1 MSQLPKSQRFNV
13 GKIKWTLVHFKSIE
27 CMVEVLMFGAK
38 KYAPDNW
45 KIGLNLKEIEDSM
58 QRHLASLIDGEI
70 RDPESGLY
78 HIGHIM
84 CNCMFWMY
92 HYTKNK
98 NKENEEN
105 P

>member
-1 MSQLPKSQRFNV
+1 MEILQKSQRFNV

-27 CMVEVLMFGAK
+27 CMVEVLTFGAK
-38 KYAPDNW
+38 KYSPDNW
-45 KIGLNLKEIEDSM
+45 KIGLNLKEIEDSI

-70 RDPESGLY
+70 KDPESGLY

-92 HYTKNK
+92 HHNK
-98 NKENEEN
+98 NLKDVEEKS
-105 P
+105 